1 MWKWNIHQHRL
12 NKKGVSEKFKEHAWK
27 VCIPQN
33 HIEGSNPCPSTQ
45 QQNKLGL
52 KHSLKKIYKIKFKTQ
67 KMKKLFFLFVS
78 ALLLSS
84 CSTPSEET
92 TPVEETV
99 VDSAAVGTD
108 STAVVD
114 TTVAQ

>member
-1 MWKWNIHQHRL
+1 
-12 NKKGVSEKFKEHAWK
+12 
-27 VCIPQN
+27 
-33 HIEGSNPCPSTQ
+33 
-45 QQNKLGL
+45 
-52 KHSLKKIYKIKFKTQ
+52 
-67 KMKKLFFLFVS
+67 MKNLFFLFVS

-114 TTVAQ
+114 TAVAQ